1 MTCQNFT
8 NVSLIVR
15 KGDSMYIIPTVDKE
29 ETYAQLSTNMITEHI
44 KS

>member
-15 KGDSMYIIPTVDKE
+15 KGAGMHIIPTFDKR
-29 ETYAQLSTNMITEHI
+29 ETYAQLSTNMITEQV
-44 KS
+44 KF